1 MSQPA
6 LSSLRKSAYVDYHR
20 RTPRYYLERLDPAML
35 DSFTPQQL
43 SAIVGILTEAIPQ
56 SSPKIVD
63 LRFAIDL
70 IISRFYFVILVGKD
84 RRRQKRKY
92 IPQGVAKVG
101 NAIAV
106 LVLLLGLNVLLSLTL
121 ILLFYLLKTI
131 LGIDL
136 MPDSH
141 LSDFLSR

>member
-1 MSQPA
+1 MTQP
-6 LSSLRKSAYVDYHR
+6 SLTSPRKSTYVDYHR
-20 RTPRYYLERLDPAML
+20 RTPRYYLERLDPQML

-92 IPQGVAKVG
+92 VPQGLAKVG

-106 LVLLLGLNVLLSLTL
+106 VVLLLGLNLLLSFSL

-131 LGIDL
+131 VGIDL
-136 MPDSH
+136 LPDSH

>member
-1 MSQPA
+1 MAQPA
-6 LSSLRKSAYVDYHR
+6 LSSLRKSAYVDYQR
-20 RTPRYYLERLDPAML
+20 RTPRYYLERLDPKML

-84 RRRQKRKY
+84 RRQQKRKY
-92 IPQGVAKVG
+92 VPQGVAKLG

-106 LVLLLGLNVLLSLTL
+106 LVLLLGLNLLLSLTL

-131 LGIDL
+131 LGVDL
-136 MPDSH
+136 MPNSH

>member
-1 MSQPA
+1 MTQPS
-6 LSSLRKSAYVDYHR
+6 LSSPRKSAYVDYHR
-20 RTPRYYLERLDPAML
+20 RTPRYYLERLEPEML
-35 DSFTPQQL
+35 DSFNPQQL
-43 SAIVGILTEAIPQ
+43 SAIVGILTEAIPK

-70 IISRFYFVILVGKD
+70 IVSRFYFVILVGKD

-92 IPQGVAKVG
+92 VPQGIAKIG

-106 LVLLLGLNVLLSLTL
+106 IVLLLGLNLLLSLTL
-121 ILLFYLLKTI
+121 VLLFYLLKTI
-131 LGIDL
+131 LGIDI

-141 LSDFLSR
+141 LSDFIPR